1 MAPPAPKDGADA
13 TDEASSSSS
22 RPRLVL
28 PWTLRQQCLDEVGR
42 SVWRWSKSVDEESEP
57 GTPVTPLADNPFTEC
72 PLHVRQ
78 DLLECILDDE
88 ARSPAGR
95 RVAELLLVCGLESFD
110 LSCLDDCSTADLQ
123 FILSLLQENG
133 SSLHRLTI
141 SGLWMYSSES
151 EQIVQRLL
159 RSARNLRELRIQDI
173 YRDNLETLVRSCPLL
188 RRLEVMHYSVNAED
202 IAAVTQIV
210 QDEGLP
216 IQRSLMEVRLPS
228 SVNGEGVIQL
238 IEAFPN
244 LQIIRCVYLE
254 AVLDSLDARVSAG
267 RREWWVQ
274 RLSCVRALQSGQSM
288 GSGSVERLV
297 AWFPALEEV
306 VLQVQ
311 EDMNIRE
318 LSKLKRLRSLELRNS
333 STIPSSYTDDVLPL
347 LALCGKRL
355 LRLGLEHFD
364 VVDLA
369 RTSIMCPEL
378 ESLSL
383 RWFILLGCVN
393 PAMNSRM
400 AAPRPFQNLRELRLR
415 PRVGRTISRD
425 ACELLLS
432 HCQNIRNLELFCCT
446 GLNDSLAAILCKRNG
461 FASLK
466 SVRLRHGHGL
476 SANGLQC
483 FLSRASKLKFWNA
496 GKITRRSSLS
506 DDEEDVD
513 AEANN
518 AADH

>member
-1 MAPPAPKDGADA
+1 MAPPIPKDGMDVA
-13 TDEASSSSS
+13 DEASSSD
-22 RPRLVL
+22 RPRIVL
-28 PWTLRQQCLDEVGR
+28 PWSLRQQCLDEVGR
-42 SVWRWSKSVDEESEP
+42 SVWRWSKSLDEESEP
-57 GTPVTPLADNPFTEC
+57 RTPVTPVADNPFAEC

-88 ARSPAGR
+88 ARSPAVR
-95 RVAELLLVCGLESFD
+95 RVAELLLVCGVESFD

-123 FILSLLQENG
+123 FILTLLQQNG
-133 SSLHRLTI
+133 SSLCQLTI
-141 SGLWMYSSES
+141 SGLWMYSPES
-151 EQIVQRLL
+151 EEIVKSLL
-159 RSARNLRELRIQDI
+159 TSARNLRVLRIQEI
-173 YRDNLETLVRSCPLL
+173 YKDTLEVLVRSCPLL
-188 RRLEVMHYSVNAED
+188 QRLEVMHHSINAED
-202 IAAVTQIV
+202 IATVSQIV
-210 QDEGLP
+210 QREGLP

-228 SVNGEGVIQL
+228 SVNGEGVINL
-238 IEAFPN
+238 IETFPN

-254 AVLDSLDARVSAG
+254 AVLDSLDARAG
-267 RREWWVQ
+267 MGSREWWVK
-274 RLSCVRALQSGQSM
+274 RLSRVHALQSGQSM

-297 AWFPALEEV
+297 AWFPCLEEV
-306 VLQVQ
+306 VLHVQ
-311 EDMNIRE
+311 EDMNLRE
-318 LSKLKRLRSLELRNS
+318 LAKLKRLRSLELRNS
-333 STIPSSYTDDVLPL
+333 QTVPSSYTDDVLPL

-369 RTSIMCPEL
+369 RTDIMCPEL

-383 RWFILLGCVN
+383 RWFILLGCTS
-393 PAMNSRM
+393 PAMNSR
-400 AAPRPFQNLRELRLR
+400 AAAARPFQNLRELRLR
-415 PRVGRTISRD
+415 PRVGRTVPRE

-432 HCQNIRNLELFCCT
+432 HCQNIRHLELFCCA
-446 GLNDSLAAILCKRNG
+446 GLTDSLAAVLCKRNG

-506 DDEEDVD
+506 DDEEDMD
-513 AEANN
+513 AEIQNVR
-518 AADH
+518 DQ